1 MSASRSIRLFIND
14 NLTPQ
19 AQSRAL
25 ANFARQDVAR
35 LQREG
40 RAALS
45 YTVFVDGREN
55 APLESVRPDGRI
67 VYRFNGLSEAIAFAL
82 GFVIAR
88 SPELSGA
95 YRKSWFV
102 LVNGLLWR
110 RDFQDI
116 PSGAEVAIV
125 NTQPYHRKIDLGS
138 QGTGRIGREVAN
150 RRKAGTTR
158 KRGVYVSIV
167 EAARQETM
175 RRFPG
180 VFAER
185 VFLELPSGPAP
196 APYTMKGGLVR
207 LGQISKMRKGKFAGR
222 LVGSKFSKAGEQM
235 TYPALVM
242 RWNDLLSG
250 ARGA

>member
-45 YTVFVDGREN
+45 FTVFVDGREN

-82 GFVIAR
+82 GFVLAR
-88 SPELSGA
+88 SPRLSGD

-110 RDFQDI
+110 RDFEDI
-116 PSGAEVAIV
+116 PTGAEVAIV
-125 NTQPYHRKIDLGS
+125 NTQPYHRKIDMGS
-138 QGTGRIGREVAN
+138 QGAGKIGIEVAN
-150 RRKAGTTR
+150 RRKAGTSR

-175 RRFPG
+175 KRFPG

-196 APYTMKGGLVR
+196 APYAMRGGMVNPGR
-207 LGQISKMRKGKFAGR
+207 IGAPRNGRFRAGM
-222 LVGSKFSKAGEQM
+222 KFSKAGEQM

-242 RWNDLLSG
+242 RWNDWLSG

>member
-19 AQSRAL
+19 ARSRAL

-45 YTVFVDGREN
+45 FTVFVDGREN
-55 APLESVRPDGRI
+55 APLESVRPEGRI
-67 VYRFNGLSEAIAFAL
+67 VYRFNGLSESVAFAL
-82 GFVIAR
+82 GFLLAR
-88 SPELSGA
+88 SPVLSGA

-102 LVNGLLWR
+102 LVDGLLWR

-116 PSGAEVAIV
+116 PAGSEVSIV
-125 NTQPYHRKIDLGS
+125 NTQPYHRKIDMGS
-138 QGTGRIGREVAN
+138 QGAGSIGREVAN
-150 RRKAGTTR
+150 RRKAGTSR
-158 KRGVYVSIV
+158 KRGAYVSIV

-175 RRFPG
+175 KRFPG

-196 APYTMKGGLVR
+196 APYQMRGGMVN
-207 LGQISKMRKGKFAGR
+207 AGR
-222 LVGSKFSKAGEQM
+222 VGAPRNGRFRAGMKFSAAGSLM

-242 RWNDLLSG
+242 RWGGYLTG

>member
-125 NTQPYHRKIDLGS
+125 NTQPYHRKIDMGS

-196 APYTMKGGLVR
+196 APYTLKGGLVR
-207 LGQISKMRKGKFAGR
+207 LGQMSKMRKGKFAGR

>member
-19 AQSRAL
+19 ARSRAL

-45 YTVFVDGREN
+45 FTVFVDGREN
-55 APLESVRPDGRI
+55 ASLESVRPDGRI
-67 VYRFNGLSEAIAFAL
+67 VYRFNGLSESVAFAL
-82 GFVIAR
+82 GFLLAR
-88 SPELSGA
+88 SPVLSGA

-102 LVNGLLWR
+102 LVDGLLWR

-116 PSGAEVAIV
+116 PAGAEVSIV
-125 NTQPYHRKIDLGS
+125 NTQPYH
-138 QGTGRIGREVAN
+138 N
-150 RRKAGTTR
+150 RRKAGTSR
-158 KRGVYVSIV
+158 KRGAYVSIV

-175 RRFPG
+175 KRFPG

-196 APYTMKGGLVR
+196 APY
-207 LGQISKMRKGKFAGR
+207 KMRGGMVNAGR
-222 LVGSKFSKAGEQM
+222 VGAPRNGRFRAGMKFSAAGSLM

-242 RWNDLLSG
+242 RWGGYLAG

>member
-45 YTVFVDGREN
+45 FTVFVDGREN
-55 APLESVRPDGRI
+55 AALESVRPDGRI

-82 GFVIAR
+82 GFVLAR
-88 SPELSGA
+88 SPVLSGA

-110 RDFQDI
+110 RDFEDI
-116 PSGAEVAIV
+116 PTGAEVAIV
-125 NTQPYHRKIDLGS
+125 NTQPYHRKIDMGS
-138 QGTGRIGREVAN
+138 QGIGKIGIEVAN
-150 RRKAGTTR
+150 RRKAGTSR

-175 RRFPG
+175 KRFPG

-196 APYTMKGGLVR
+196 APYALRGGMVNPGR
-207 LGQISKMRKGKFAGR
+207 VGAPRSGRFRAGMR
-222 LVGSKFSKAGEQM
+222 FSKAGELM

-242 RWNDLLSG
+242 RWNDWLSG